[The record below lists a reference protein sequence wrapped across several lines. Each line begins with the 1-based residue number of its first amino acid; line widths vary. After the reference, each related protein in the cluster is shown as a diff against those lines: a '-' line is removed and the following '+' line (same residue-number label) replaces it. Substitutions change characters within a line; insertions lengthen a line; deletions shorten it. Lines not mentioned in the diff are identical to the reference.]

1 MSADTQAPCAPSRP
15 ALERRALIGQAQAAQ
30 LEGVFKMLAND
41 TRLRLLH
48 ALVRSEQLC
57 VTDLAAAL
65 GLRPQA
71 VSNQLQ
77 RLVDRGIV
85 AARRDGNRIWYRVT
99 DPCVVQLLDLAWCL
113 TETAPPAPAG
123 EQ

>member
-1 MSADTQAPCAPSRP
+1 MDS
-15 ALERRALIGQAQAAQ
+15 AQASR
-30 LEGVFKMLAND
+30 LESVFKVLGND

-48 ALVRSEQLC
+48 ALVRAGQLC
-57 VTDLAAAL
+57 VGDLAGQV

-77 RLVDRGIV
+77 RLVDQGIV
-85 AARRDGNRIWYRVT
+85 AARRDGNRIWYRVL

-113 TETAPPAPAG
+113 TETAPAAAG
-123 EQ
+123 DLR